1 MLAERRN
8 SREAIPYF
16 LRAISFPFHLEY
28 AKEFIDSYNSL
39 GELFYTSSL
48 YASSFLMCR
57 QGIVVGA
64 KIQI

>member
-39 GELFYTSSL
+39 GELFYTASL

-57 QGIVVGA
+57 QA
-64 KIQI
+64 LWLAQKIQI